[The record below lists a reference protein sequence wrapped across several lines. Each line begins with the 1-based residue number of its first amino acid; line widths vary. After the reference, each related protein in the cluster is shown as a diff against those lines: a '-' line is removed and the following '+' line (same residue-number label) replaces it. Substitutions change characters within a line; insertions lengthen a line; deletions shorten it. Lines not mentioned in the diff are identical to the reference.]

1 MFANLDC
8 RGQRKLP
15 LLPRCAKQRL
25 TPGDSPDREIT
36 TGKYPLI
43 ADLTIGVLSTITLVS
58 ANEPKQQIMATQAA
72 AVPVLRLPLLSA
84 LAPRQMIGLM
94 AALAAIV
101 ALLVAGW
108 LWSQSPDYR
117 VLYANL
123 SDRDGG
129 AIISSLQQMNVPFK
143 FAEGGGALLVPEKQ
157 VHEVRLRLAGQGLPK
172 GGLVGFELM
181 ETQKLGT
188 SQFQE
193 QVNYQRAL
201 EGELAR
207 SIQSLA
213 AVSAARVHLAFS
225 KPSVFVREQQ
235 KPSASVLLSLH
246 PGRSLDPG
254 QVSAIVHLVSSSI
267 PDLPV
272 SNITVIDQSGSL
284 LTAQDNNN
292 NNVGLDPGQLKY
304 VRELEQSFVKRVEA
318 ILLPITGANNVLAQV
333 TADVDFTQSENIAET
348 FSPNQAAAAA
358 AVRSQQSSESNGTG
372 ALGAGG
378 VPGALSNQPP
388 GNATAPIN
396 ASSAPVAAQS
406 GTTPST
412 TRRDSTVNY
421 EVDKTIRH
429 TRQAVGAIKRLSVAV
444 VVNHRKLIDAQGKV
458 SSKALAPE
466 EMEQINALVKEV
478 MGYSKERGD
487 SLNVT
492 NSAFTVGEV
501 EKIVETPMWKQPET
515 IALAKEVGRYVLIA
529 GLLLFVVMGVFRP
542 MLATIKEVRQ
552 PALAA
557 PGEEDFAEAPPQES
571 HADNLQIAK
580 QMARNEPQLVANV
593 VKEWVNKD
601 G

>member
-1 MFANLDC
+1 MAIDAAQLNLS
-8 RGQRKLP
+8 RVPTLGLNF
-15 LLPRCAKQRL
+15 PRQK
-25 TPGDSPDREIT
+25 
-36 TGKYPLI
+36 
-43 ADLTIGVLSTITLVS
+43 IGVMV
-58 ANEPKQQIMATQAA
+58 
-72 AVPVLRLPLLSA
+72 V
-84 LAPRQMIGLM
+84 
-94 AALAAIV
+94 LAAIV

-108 LWSQSPDYR
+108 LWGQSPDYR

-143 FAEGGGALLVPEKQ
+143 FTEGGGALLVPANQ

-181 ETQKLGT
+181 ESQKLGT

-207 SIQSLA
+207 SIQSLS

-235 KPSASVLLSLH
+235 KPSASVMLSLH
-246 PGRSLDPG
+246 PGRSIDPG

-267 PDLPV
+267 ADLPV
-272 SNITVIDQSGSL
+272 KNVTVIDQSGSL
-284 LTAQDNNN
+284 LTGSEV

-304 VRELEQSFVKRVEA
+304 LHEVERSFVKRIEA
-318 ILLPITGANNVLAQV
+318 ILTPITGNNNVLAQV
-333 TADVDFTQSENIAET
+333 TADIDFTQIENVAEI
-348 FSPNQAAAAA
+348 FSPNPSASA
-358 AVRSQQSSESNGTG
+358 AVRSQQSSESSGSNSGV
-372 ALGAGG
+372 AAG
-378 VPGALSNQPP
+378 VPGALSNQP
-388 GNATAPIN
+388 AASASAPIT
-396 ASSAPVAAQS
+396 AASAP
-406 GTTPST
+406 TTLLTGANPTT

-429 TRQAVGAIKRLSVAV
+429 TRQQVGAIKRMSVAV
-444 VVNHRKLIDAQGKV
+444 VVNHRKLVDAQGKA
-458 SSKALAPE
+458 SNKALTTE

-492 NSAFTVGEV
+492 NSAFTVAEV
-501 EKIVETPMWKQPET
+501 EPLAELPLWKQPDN
-515 IALAKEVGRYVLIA
+515 IALAKDVGRYVLIA
-529 GLLLFVVMGVFRP
+529 GLLMFLVLGVLRP
-542 MLATIKEVRQ
+542 VLATLSTAQQTE
-552 PALAA
+552 PSAALGNDDSNRS
-557 PGEEDFAEAPPQES
+557 PSLES
-571 HADNLQIAK
+571 HADNLGAAK
-580 QMARNEPQLVANV
+580 QLARSEPQLVASV

-601 G
+601 E